1 MAFEDHYQVLYS
13 NGAPAEP
20 IRLGQ
25 LLVDESYSPPKL
37 MKCTSLSPLVY
48 TEVGAG
54 GAPTGATYITES
66 DETTDLPN
74 SFKLVAGANISFDTM
89 TPNELEIS
97 ATGGSSGPVVFRG
110 TFVSPVG
117 PLNTSAPNV
126 YMIVPVA
133 CTITGATVLA
143 QGGTGSCII
152 DVRTGAYASY
162 PTVATICGGARP
174 TISSSNKAQ
183 DTTLTGWTVALAA
196 GDVLAFVLESTSVF
210 TAITIQLDAQI

>member
-1 MAFEDHYQVLYS
+1 MSFEDHYQVLYS
-13 NGAPAEP
+13 DGAPAEP

-25 LLVDESYSPPKL
+25 LLVDESYTPPKL

-48 TEVGAG
+48 AEVGAG
-54 GAPTGATYITES
+54 GG
-66 DETTDLPN
+66 
-74 SFKLVAGANISFDTM
+74 
-89 TPNELEIS
+89 
-97 ATGGSSGPVVFRG
+97 SGPVVFRG

-117 PLNTSAPNV
+117 PLSTAAPNV

-133 CTITGATVLA
+133 CTITSATVLA

-162 PTVATICGGARP
+162 PTVATICGAAKP
-174 TISSSNKAQ
+174 TISASNKAQ